1 VLISHRLYRNSCQP
15 SCGIYIKDLDKLGR
29 DIRKTLIVDNIAE
42 NFDMQ
47 PDNGIHIISWY
58 NDPRDSE
65 LQKLEPILKSLV
77 RQRIFDV
84 REFLRVAFNRRQP
97 ATPMSYGVVERSPVR
112 RGSPGK
118 RGSLAPHQAP
128 PQSQG
133 SNAAFTPLTRINAI
147 INGSYALQ

>member
-1 VLISHRLYRNSCQP
+1 VLINHRLYRNSCQP

-77 RQRIFDV
+77 R
-84 REFLRVAFNRRQP
+84 
-97 ATPMSYGVVERSPVR
+97 
-112 RGSPGK
+112 
-118 RGSLAPHQAP
+118 
-128 PQSQG
+128 
-133 SNAAFTPLTRINAI
+133 
-147 INGSYALQ
+147 